1 MRPLL
6 AYGVLVALA
15 VVSPLGA
22 QEPPPAMESSI
33 LPQIDPAPAEENQ
46 ADSSTPSEIMLP
58 ETIPELRQPR
68 EIDATQIEAPATPD
82 PASMTVPAR
91 STWVLNLTFP
101 RQPHPLP
108 LEWLRSSESVLPNGT
123 PGLLGWFSQTGY
135 RFWGESRDTGFRMWR
150 DFQFQY
156 SMYPLLELGVAV
168 GIAAPLA
175 NTGVDQRVRDWYQG
189 RVHPYAD
196 TSRYSSLWSNTD
208 RVGHF
213 IGSWQYMLPIY
224 VGVWGAGVMAEDTW
238 TGSVAA
244 EWANRTLRALAVGA
258 PEMGVLQLALGG
270 ARPLDGDGSRWRP
283 MRDNN
288 GVSGHAFVGAMP
300 FLSAASM
307 IDNPW
312 LRAPFIAG
320 SFWSA
325 WSRMDSDSHY
335 LSQILLGWFIAY
347 QSTRAINRTE
357 AEDRQIQITP
367 WIDPGVTGPGIT
379 GINVFLR
386 Y

>member
-6 AYGVLVALA
+6 ALGVLVALA
-15 VVSPLGA
+15 GIVRLEA
-22 QEPPPAMESSI
+22 QEPSPLMESAI
-33 LPQIDPAPAEENQ
+33 LPQLDPAPAEENQ
-46 ADSSTPSEIMLP
+46 AGSSTQSEIMLP
-58 ETIPELRQPR
+58 ESIPELQQPR
-68 EIDATQIEAPATPD
+68 ETEAAQIESPAGSD

-108 LEWLRSSESVLPNGT
+108 LEWLHSPESVLPNGT
-123 PGLLGWFSQTGY
+123 PGLLGWFSRTGN
-135 RFWGESRDTGFRMWR
+135 RFWGESCDTGVRMWR
-150 DFQFQY
+150 DLQFQY

-175 NTGVDQRVRDWYQG
+175 NTGADQRVRDWYQA
-189 RVHPYAD
+189 RVHPYGDIA
-196 TSRYSSLWSNTD
+196 RYSSLWSSAD
-208 RVGHF
+208 RVGNF
-213 IGSWQYMLPIY
+213 IGSWQYMLPVY
-224 VGVWGAGVMAEDTW
+224 FGVWGAGMMTEDTW

-270 ARPLDGDGSRWRP
+270 SRPLDGNGSGWQP

-347 QSTRAINRTE
+347 QSTRSINRTE
-357 AEDRQIQITP
+357 AEDRQIQFSP

-379 GINVFLR
+379 GINVFFR